1 MRERR
6 AHPHPNPPTSR
17 GRAGPGHSQKWY
29 EVTKYLVGPVTQM
42 VQLPLVMNKNVWKKL
57 PSDLQTIL
65 KEEAERVID
74 SRAFDLREQ
83 WHRAGVESN
92 IARGMELVPFT
103 PDIQAAMKE
112 VLRSRVVPSW
122 VQRAGGQ
129 EATRLFND
137 IVGPYAGFTVAP

>member
-6 AHPHPNPPTSR
+6 AHPHLNPPPPKSSPIKGEGRSYGHKLAEYLSLSVHKGDDRESIEGAEEQSR
-17 GRAGPGHSQKWY
+17 G
-29 EVTKYLVGPVTQM
+29 
-42 VQLPLVMNKNVWKKL
+42 
-57 PSDLQTIL
+57 
-65 KEEAERVID
+65 AERVID

-103 PDIQAAMKE
+103 PDIQAAVKE